1 MITKVNND
9 VYPDAESKWSV
20 KPLGSERRGV
30 EHALAHHRQR
40 PRRSLDTLVRC
51 HLKLVFEQLHSDN
64 KILDL

>member
-20 KPLGSERRGV
+20 KPLGSERLGL
-30 EHALAHHRQR
+30 EDALAHQWQR

-51 HLKLVFEQLHSDN
+51 YLKLVFEQLHSDN
-64 KILDL
+64 KIFGL